1 MTAVGPRLQV
11 EEISVRRGGR
21 ALLERVSLVAA
32 SGEIVGVIGPNGAGK
47 TTLFEAIAGFLP
59 SSRGTVTFDGA
70 PLRVR
75 HSALFYLPDGIRAW
89 SDQRVGWCLDFFA
102 RLLGRERD
110 REAIE
115 ALQLERLFA
124 QRAGSLSKGEAK
136 RVALALALGT
146 PQPVLLL
153 DEPFDGLDFRQ
164 TRGAM
169 DLLRSR
175 AAAGRTLIV
184 SIHQLADAARVCD
197 RLLLLDHGRAI
208 AEGTLAELR
217 GRVGNAA
224 ASLEE
229 VFLAL
234 E

>member
-1 MTAVGPRLQV
+1 MTAVGPRLQI

-21 ALLERVSLVAA
+21 ALLERVSFVAA

-75 HSALFYLPDGIRAW
+75 RSALFYLPDGIRAW
-89 SDQRVGWCLDFFA
+89 NEQRVGWCLDFFA
-102 RLLGRERD
+102 RLFGRERD
-110 REAIE
+110 REAVE

-169 DLLRSR
+169 ELLRAR

-217 GRVGNAA
+217 LRVGKAE